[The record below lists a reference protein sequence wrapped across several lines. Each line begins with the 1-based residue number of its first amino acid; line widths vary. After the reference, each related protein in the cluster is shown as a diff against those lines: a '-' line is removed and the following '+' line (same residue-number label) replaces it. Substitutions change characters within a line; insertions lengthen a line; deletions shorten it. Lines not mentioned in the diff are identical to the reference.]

1 MMMAPMN
8 NAKSVIK
15 LGINMFWLNSS
26 SSTKAGD
33 YESCDDEDAVNHCL
47 ICDPNVFRKLNT
59 VATDSYCSC

>member
-1 MMMAPMN
+1 
-8 NAKSVIK
+8 
-15 LGINMFWLNSS
+15 MFWLNSF